1 LELRARL
8 EKPLGGRD
16 RMAEEAERIQVLGEQ
31 VHKLDLIVTA
41 MRAQLVASERYYEQT
56 RKDQKIDHHAFLNQA
71 AGLREAI
78 AQYEEKVARL
88 RDRVSRAQVR
98 LRYHDPRRD
107 AWHRALVRYQN
118 HLVHMYGAL
127 AKVAA
132 DDPQGRT
139 LWRRS
144 VELQERTGRARGRLE
159 GAAVKRLEGTMA
171 ILVAE
176 RANLDQYLHELTQAR
191 ASTKDL
197 VAQVLAASYQDL
209 LVEVRSLVVRSEV
222 GLLDVAWGM
231 KEAEMEQ
238 VQRLELERD
247 RDLRELDRALEA
259 GLGVLEP

>member
-1 LELRARL
+1 
-8 EKPLGGRD
+8 
-16 RMAEEAERIQVLGEQ
+16 
-31 VHKLDLIVTA
+31 
-41 MRAQLVASERYYEQT
+41 
-56 RKDQKIDHHAFLNQA
+56 
-71 AGLREAI
+71 
-78 AQYEEKVARL
+78 
-88 RDRVSRAQVR
+88 
-98 LRYHDPRRD
+98 
-107 AWHRALVRYQN
+107 
-118 HLVHMYGAL
+118 
-127 AKVAA
+127 
-132 DDPQGRT
+132 
-139 LWRRS
+139 
-144 VELQERTGRARGRLE
+144 
-159 GAAVKRLEGTMA
+159 MA